1 MNRALGGFEEL
12 VLLAL
17 LRLGDGAFGVNL
29 RREIE
34 GRTGR
39 ETSTGALYTT
49 LERLEGRGLIA
60 AELASST
67 PARGGRRRKR
77 YAMTERGMETLRE
90 SFDAYRSMVK
100 GMEARLAPADGEGA

>member
-1 MNRALGGFEEL
+1 MTRALGGFEEL

-17 LRLGDGAFGVNL
+17 LRLGDGAFGVNV

-34 GRTGR
+34 SRTGR

-49 LERLEGRGLIA
+49 LERLENRDLISS
-60 AELASST
+60 ELGDAT

-77 YAMTERGMETLRE
+77 YALTEGGMEALRE
-90 SFDAYRSMVK
+90 SFDAYASMVK
-100 GMEARLAPADGEGA
+100 GLEARLASADGEGA